1 MIKNA
6 TIDKV
11 NLQRTPY
18 TPTLL
23 LPLIAAARAGEALE
37 PPVTAIMRELGFDS
51 FMFGMSANPRL
62 DHESRIY
69 AFTTMPLKW
78 VARYDQ
84 CAYVEVDPRVLK
96 TLDNPFPLLWDAS
109 SERGLDTRTDAF
121 LDDAADHGIA
131 SGFAY
136 EFSDT
141 HYVHGL
147 MALNSAKSLLDPAL
161 RKTTAERFGEI
172 ALLGACFH
180 EIFMK
185 GVIDRGI
192 PPSSLGAPLSP
203 RQRECLE
210 LAAHGLSTE
219 DVAFKLNIA
228 VRTAQFHF
236 DCIRSKL
243 GAANRQEAVA
253 RGITNGIIKL

>member
-1 MIKNA
+1 MIKNIVIGKA
-6 TIDKV
+6 D
-11 NLQRTPY
+11 LQRTPY
-18 TPTLL
+18 TPPLL
-23 LPLIAAARAGEALE
+23 LPLIAAARAGKPLE
-37 PPVTAIMRELGFDS
+37 PYVTTIVRELGFDS
-51 FMFGMSANPRL
+51 FMFGMTASPKPN
-62 DHESRIY
+62 HESQLY
-69 AFTTMPLKW
+69 AFTTMPLAW

-84 CAYVEVDPRVLK
+84 RAYVEIDPRVLK
-96 TLDNPFPLLWDAS
+96 THDNPFPLLWDAP
-109 SERGLDTRTDAF
+109 SERGVDARTDAF

-141 HYVHGL
+141 HYVRGL
-147 MALNSAKSLLDPAL
+147 LALNSAKPLLDPML
-161 RKTTAERFGEI
+161 RETTAKRFGEI
-172 ALLGACFH
+172 VLLGACFH

-185 GVIDRGI
+185 GVIDKGT
-192 PPSSLGAPLSP
+192 PPSALGAPLSP

-210 LAAHGLSTE
+210 MAARGLSTE

-236 DCIRSKL
+236 DCIRTKL

-253 RGITNGIIKL
+253 RGITQGIIKV